1 MIGKQQTPG
10 ALERGPATRRVKEDP
25 RRAGFLQK
33 ILRRMKGA
41 SMARWATRVSA
52 MAGRADIRFSY
63 DADKAIYVCHDGGA
77 HAFAH
82 PRRLWTLFDGRDM
95 RGNRLAY
102 QYMLDQ
108 LDFAPNDWIVD
119 VGANTGDLTL
129 LFSAIDCP
137 VNYIGFEPSP
147 GEFRAL
153 EYNLKSNPA
162 LKEKTAHQLA
172 LWHDDSAELVFYLKS
187 AKGDSSVFPIE
198 GATEEIKVPSARLDK
213 VLPVRKYKLLKLEAE
228 GAEPE
233 ILEGAEG
240 IIRQF
245 EYVAADVGF
254 ERGVTSESTLP
265 AVTNYLSARGFE
277 VCAYNGSRTCLL
289 FRNREVEHT

>member
-1 MIGKQQTPG
+1 
-10 ALERGPATRRVKEDP
+10 
-25 RRAGFLQK
+25 
-33 ILRRMKGA
+33 
-41 SMARWATRVSA
+41 MARWATRVSVI
-52 MAGRADIRFSY
+52 AGRKDIRFSY
-63 DADKAIYVCHDGGA
+63 DAKEALYICHDGGT

-95 RGNRLAY
+95 RGKRLAY
-102 QYMLDQ
+102 QYMPDQ
-108 LDFAPNDWIVD
+108 VDFAPDDWIVD

-129 LFSAIDCP
+129 LFSAIDCQ

-153 EYNLKSNPA
+153 EQNLKSNA
-162 LKEKTAHQLA
+162 VLKEKSAHQMA
-172 LWHDDSAELVFYLKS
+172 LWHDETAELVFYLKS
-187 AKGDSSVFPIE
+187 AKGDSSVFPIK

-240 IIRQF
+240 IIREF

-265 AVTNYLSARGFE
+265 AVTNYLMARGFE
-277 VCAYNGSRTCLL
+277 VCAYNGARTCLL
-289 FRNREVEHT
+289 FRNTEVKDT

>member
-1 MIGKQQTPG
+1 MAKEQASGP
-10 ALERGPATRRVKEDP
+10 LERGPATRRAKEKP
-25 RRAGFLQK
+25 RRAHFCQK
-33 ILRRMKGA
+33 ILRRMRGGT
-41 SMARWATRVSA
+41 MARWATRVSA

-63 DADKAIYVCHDGGA
+63 DPDNALYICHDGGT

-82 PRRLWTLFDGRDM
+82 SRRLWTLFDGRDM
-95 RGNRLAY
+95 RGRRLAY

-108 LDFAPNDWIVD
+108 LDFAPDDWIVD

-129 LFSAIDCP
+129 LFSAMDCP

-153 EYNLKSNPA
+153 EYNLKSNAA
-162 LKEKTAHQLA
+162 LKEKNAHQLA
-172 LWHDDSAELVFYLKS
+172 LWSDDSAELVFYIKS

-198 GATEEIKVPSARLDK
+198 GATEEIKVSSARLDK
-213 VLPVRKYKLLKLEAE
+213 VLPSRKYKLLKLEAE

-233 ILEGAEG
+233 ILEGSEG

-254 ERGVTSESTLP
+254 ERGITTESTLP
-265 AVTNYLSARGFE
+265 AVTNYLLARGFE
-277 VCAYNGSRTCLL
+277 VCAYNGARTCLL
-289 FRNREVEHT
+289 FRNTELENT